1 MLATPHLRGP
11 PASRAP
17 ARCPF
22 RGRIYAPRMPRCNI
36 CNCVGYATRDCP
48 QRVPA
53 PISYQP
59 RGTDSRGRGGG
70 QGRCGPRHDS
80 QTPLATLALTNDP
93 QSQPEYNRRLL
104 WTLDSGAALYV
115 TYRKKLFTKIH
126 EPEPELRELY
136 SFSNHPCQVK
146 GKGTVYV
153 EELDAFIPDVYYIP
167 TATSNLLSQSHL
179 SRALKFQVHH
189 LEKASYT
196 VKDGDIV
203 AETMLIG
210 GVCYLK
216 PKPKSQTQA
225 SIQTPKE
232 ESTGPERDA
241 PVRDPV
247 ATPKAPKA
255 NKMKIRKQV
264 AQSKPEV
271 PHKTVNVENS
281 LTGKPLHS
289 RCIHKWHRRLG
300 HASFRVLRKMPE
312 FAKGLDLKGCKV
324 FLDCAVCKKAKA
336 AAIPKCATRLSTRIF
351 DLVHTDIVGPFP
363 PTLGGRKYIFF

>member
-17 ARCPF
+17 ARRPF
-22 RGRIYAPRMPRCNI
+22 RGRTYAPRMPRCNT
-36 CNCVGYATRDCP
+36 CNRVGHATRDCP

-53 PISYQP
+53 PVTYQP
-59 RGTDSRGRGGG
+59 RGTDSRGRGRGG
-70 QGRCGPRHDS
+70 RQGRRGPRRDP

-93 QSQPEYNRRLL
+93 QPQPEYDRRLL
-104 WTLDSGAALYV
+104 WTLDSGAALHV
-115 TYRKKLFTKIH
+115 TYRKELFTEMH

-167 TATSNLLSQSHL
+167 TATSNLLSQCHL
-179 SRALKFQVHH
+179 SRMLKFQVHH
-189 LEKASYT
+189 LEKASYI

-203 AETMLIG
+203 AETILIG
-210 GVCYLK
+210 GVYYLK
-216 PKPKSQTQA
+216 PKPKPQTQA
-225 SIQTPKE
+225 SIQTPKRE
-232 ESTGPERDA
+232 RTGPERDA
-241 PVRDPV
+241 PERDPV
-247 ATPKAPKA
+247 AIPKGPKA
-255 NKMKIRKQV
+255 NKNRIGKQV

-271 PHKTVNVENS
+271 PHKNVNVENS

-324 FLDCAVCKKAKA
+324 FLDCAVCKKAKSKA
-336 AAIPKCATRLSTRIF
+336 AAIPKHTTRLSTRIF
-351 DLVHTDIVGPFP
+351 DLVHIDI
-363 PTLGGRKYIFF
+363 RHK